1 MDYRVD
7 RAETPVGKVLLDSCI
22 LISRHIRDWILILS
36 YKSNEMDI
44 PLFTPCV
51 SSRIMDEFGYHM
63 ARDEEVTD
71 DVALET
77 IKTRILSNSERI
89 AGFKVQPI
97 DDFPDKNDLHLH
109 AAAEFGDIDFLVTND
124 KKLITYAS
132 TEVAKDIQTYDTC
145 NANDF
150 LILLTEYAPFNLLA
164 EAYLYQEAYFYEESK
179 FYKKSK
185 SLNLIDMLMEDAEDF
200 ARYLRTV
207 VINSPQFDDYE
218 RDFKARS
225 SNN

>member
-7 RAETPVGKVLLDSCI
+7 RAETPVGKVLLDTCI
-22 LISRHIRDWILILS
+22 LIPSPIRDWILILA

-63 ARDEEVTD
+63 ARDAEVTD
-71 DVALET
+71 DAELEA

-89 AGFKVQPI
+89 AGFEVKPI
-97 DDFPDKNDLHLH
+97 DDFPDINDLHLH

-150 LILLTEYAPFNLLA
+150 LMLLTEYAPFNLLA
-164 EAYLYQEAYFYEESK
+164 EAYLYQEAYL
-179 FYKKSK
+179 YKKGK
-185 SLNLIDMLMEDAEDF
+185 SLNLIDMLEEDAEDF

-207 VINSPQFDDYE
+207 VINSPKFDDYE
-218 RDFKARS
+218 REFKARS
-225 SNN
+225 SSN

>member
-63 ARDEEVTD
+63 ARDVEVTD
-71 DVALET
+71 DGELEA
-77 IKTRILSNSERI
+77 IKARILSNSERI
-89 AGFKVQPI
+89 AGFKVEPI
-97 DDFPDKNDLHLH
+97 DDFPDINDLHLH

-132 TEVAKDIQTYDTC
+132 TEAAKDIQTYDTC

-150 LILLTEYAPFNLLA
+150 LMLLTEYAPFNLLA
-164 EAYLYQEAYFYEESK
+164 EAYLYQEAYLYEIL
-179 FYKKSK
+179 YKKGE
-185 SLNLIDMLMEDAEDF
+185 SLNLIEMLKEDAEDF
-200 ARYLRTV
+200 AHLLTNL
-207 VINSPQFDDYE
+207 INDPRFGSYE
-218 RDFKARS
+218 REYKARS
-225 SNN
+225 SSN

>member
-63 ARDEEVTD
+63 ARDAKVTD
-71 DVALET
+71 DGKLEA
-77 IKTRILSNSERI
+77 IKARILSNSERI
-89 AGFKVQPI
+89 AGFKVEPI
-97 DDFPDKNDLHLH
+97 DDFPDINDLHLH

-150 LILLTEYAPFNLLA
+150 LMLLTEYAPFNLLA
-164 EAYLYQEAYFYEESK
+164 EAYLFQEAYFYEEG
-179 FYKKSK
+179 K
-185 SLNLIDMLMEDAEDF
+185 SLNLIEMLKEEAEDF
-200 ARYLRTV
+200 AHLLTNL
-207 VINSPQFDDYE
+207 INDPRFGSYE
-218 RDFKARS
+218 REFKARS
-225 SNN
+225 SSN